1 MTLTNFNE
9 FKSNFTSHGFSL
21 ANLYD
26 VKIDLPASSK
36 LSDTLRGTFRLA
48 DGSSGMDS
56 ALDLMKLYTTECT
69 MPGVNMSTS
78 EYRITNTPQLKYA
91 YGAVFSEFSITFIL
105 DSTSLIRKVFDV
117 WTDMIYPY
125 SRHTKTSFVLSSPRN
140 VLRTRYKDDYVSDI
154 TVYKYE
160 RSNSSRINLRKLEN
174 NPKASRMLEKDI
186 IPGKVGGSEEDDA
199 TTGFFKSLPVH
210 AIKMINAFPSTIS
223 STQLSNESS
232 SMTQITVG
240 FEYESIVPSSTAR
253 DDTDKSSNAQDKSS
267 LVFK

>member
-9 FKSNFTSHGFSL
+9 FKSNFTAHGFSL

-48 DGSSGMDS
+48 DGSSGMNS
-56 ALDLMKLYTTECT
+56 TLDLMKLYTTECT

-91 YGAVFSEFSITFIL
+91 YGAVFSEFSLTFIL

-125 SRHTKTSFVLSSPRN
+125 SRHTRTNN

-160 RSNSSRINLRKLEN
+160 RANSSLANLRKLEN

-186 IPGKVGGSEEDDA
+186 IPGKVGG

-232 SMTQITVG
+232 SMTQLTVG

>member
-1 MTLTNFNE
+1 MTLSNFNE
-9 FKSNFTSHGFSL
+9 FKSNFTAHGFSL

-91 YGAVFSEFSITFIL
+91 YGAVFSEFSLTFIL

-125 SRHTKTSFVLSSPRN
+125 SRHTRTNN

-160 RSNSSRINLRKLEN
+160 RANSSLANLRKLEN

-186 IPGKVGGSEEDDA
+186 IPGKVGG

-232 SMTQITVG
+232 SMTQLTVG

>member
-1 MTLTNFNE
+1 MTLSNFNE
-9 FKSNFTSHGFSL
+9 FKSNFTAYGFSL

-91 YGAVFSEFSITFIL
+91 YGAVFSEFSLTFIL

-125 SRHTKTSFVLSSPRN
+125 SRHTRTNN

-160 RSNSSRINLRKLEN
+160 RANSSLANLRKLEN

-186 IPGKVGGSEEDDA
+186 IPGKVGG

-232 SMTQITVG
+232 SMTQLTVG